1 MRKILVG
8 TDLSTEA
15 EVAVAHAV
23 DRARRDGAEVVL
35 VMVDAVPELPAGV
48 TPGSRAAA
56 RAEVYKQLLD
66 NRLTAD
72 RRELADL
79 RQRWLGHGAEI
90 SELVVDGF
98 PDDRLPAV
106 AAE

>member
-1 MRKILVG
+1 MQKLLVG

-35 VMVDAVPELPAGV
+35 VMVDAVPEAPVGLA
-48 TPGSRAAA
+48 PGSRAAA
-56 RAEVYKQLLD
+56 RGYEELLKY
-66 NRLTAD
+66 RLAAD
-72 RRELADL
+72 RRGLAEQ

-90 SELVVDGF
+90 SELVIDG
-98 PDDRLPAV
+98 
-106 AAE
+106 